1 MRALALVLVLAALP
15 LLTCCQTARGLADD
29 GQLQQACMAV
39 ERAPSPIIDDDSQAL
54 AARIRRRLPGTITAR
69 VVPHAE
75 LVAAAGGAHIGQ
87 HPGFVEVVVDGDGVL
102 ELRGLSLVDRAGT
115 RLEGAAPT
123 ESLALALAGA
133 PPPPSPVAHSST
145 HHPGAL
151 EALIKVIAIAAIG
164 IPLSVGSLGMI
175 SPDLGGALDPSAT
188 TTSTWTTDHPD
199 LAAWQARP
207 EVVAAARVG
216 QFLGVGRAPC
226 AAGRC
231 RLLVSV
237 ARADDVWRQVQL
249 RLLLTTGACRLDDSV
264 IVDVGSQTA
273 FADTAGDDGQWGRF
287 WDQGLGLRPVVDDLG
302 AAADG
307 CAECFGVCSGC

>member
-1 MRALALVLVLAALP
+1 
-15 LLTCCQTARGLADD
+15 
-29 GQLQQACMAV
+29 MAV
-39 ERAPSPIIDDDSQAL
+39 ERAPSPMIDDDSQAL
-54 AARIRRRLPGTITAR
+54 AARIRRRLPGSITAR

-75 LVAAAGGAHIGQ
+75 LVAAAGGAPIGQ

-102 ELRGLSLVDRAGT
+102 ELRGLTLVDRAGT
-115 RLEGAAPT
+115 RLAGAAAT

-237 ARADDVWRQVQL
+237 ARADDLWRQVQL
-249 RLLLTTGACRLDDSV
+249 RLLLTTGTCALDDSV
-264 IVDVGSQTA
+264 TVDMGRQTA
-273 FADTAGDDGQWGRF
+273 FGDTAGDDGQWGRF
-287 WDQGLGLRPVVDDLG
+287 WEQGLGLRPVVEDLG

-307 CAECFGVCSGC
+307 CAGCVWGCSGC

>member
-1 MRALALVLVLAALP
+1 M
-15 LLTCCQTARGLADD
+15 
-29 GQLQQACMAV
+29 
-39 ERAPSPIIDDDSQAL
+39 IDDDSQAL
-54 AARIRRRLPGTITAR
+54 AARIRRRLPGSITAR

-75 LVAAAGGAHIGQ
+75 LVAAAGGAPIGQ

-102 ELRGLSLVDRAGT
+102 ELRGLTLVDRAGT

-175 SPDLGGALDPSAT
+175 SPDLGGALAPSAT

-207 EVVAAARVG
+207 EVVAAARLG
-216 QFLGVGRAPC
+216 QFLGVGREAC

-231 RLLVSV
+231 RRLVAV
-237 ARADDVWRQVQL
+237 ARAAVARAADDDDNVWRQVQL
-249 RLLLTTGACRLDDSV
+249 RLLLTTGACRLDDNV
-264 IVDVGSQTA
+264 TVDVGSQTA

-287 WDQGLGLRPVVDDLG
+287 WEQGLGLRPVVDDIG
-302 AAADG
+302 DAADG